1 MLFHLG
7 RVDLLRDY
15 TGGQSMENERTR
27 SKGSCCVC
35 AAWLLRLLLLLLDY
49 VWLTGALTRADHG
62 LVGTA
67 LVRYIVSLV
76 Y

>member
-1 MLFHLG
+1 MLFYLG
-7 RVDLLRDY
+7 RVDVLRDY

-27 SKGSCCVC
+27 SKGRCCACVVG
-35 AAWLLRLLLLLLDY
+35 LLLLLMLLLDY

-62 LVGTA
+62 FVGTA
-67 LVRYIVSLV
+67 LVRDEVSLV

>member
-1 MLFHLG
+1 M
-7 RVDLLRDY
+7 DLLWDY
-15 TGGQSMENERTR
+15 TGGQSMENERTG

-35 AAWLLRLLLLLLDY
+35 VAGLLLRLLLLLLDY
-49 VWLTGALTRADHG
+49 VWLSGALTCADHG